1 VGSRQWAVGS
11 RHIIISEAVKQNQ
24 ECNCKILLKVGNSIA
39 PKHPGNT
46 VNPRE
51 VIMRSRHIYPINRLF
66 NLKAFGAFGLLV
78 CILGF
83 GVYVIG
89 SSIVESAHAQNGKI
103 KAKIVQRNAPKK
115 DAGAFK
121 VFDVDCEYGTL
132 SFKGRVER
140 TDIGDQYKYRVQ
152 IAVVFLPAEFTPD
165 GYTMTNRTKV
175 ADLKFCDLV
184 ATEFVEEGK
193 PYKLLARDYRPI
205 ALRLTES
212 GEVGTLPDLEF
223 LMPKSA
229 VDVASH
235 VGLGVSGSG
244 NIYWPIPVEL
254 K

>member
-1 VGSRQWAVGS
+1 MSSRN
-11 RHIIISEAVKQNQ
+11 I
-24 ECNCKILLKVGNSIA
+24 C
-39 PKHPGNT
+39 
-46 VNPRE
+46 
-51 VIMRSRHIYPINRLF
+51 PIHKLF

-78 CILGF
+78 CISGF
-83 GVYVIG
+83 GVYGIG
-89 SSIVESAHAQNGKI
+89 NIIVELAHAQNGKI
-103 KAKIVQRNAPKK
+103 NAKIVQRNAPKK
-115 DAGAFK
+115 DAEFK
-121 VFDVDCEYGTL
+121 VFDVDCDYGTL

-152 IAVVFLPAEFTPD
+152 IAVAFLPGEFTPD

-184 ATEFVEEGK
+184 ATSFVEEAK

-229 VDVASH
+229 VAAASH

>member
-1 VGSRQWAVGS
+1 LRN
-11 RHIIISEAVKQNQ
+11 RHILPA
-24 ECNCKILLKVGNSIA
+24 
-39 PKHPGNT
+39 
-46 VNPRE
+46 
-51 VIMRSRHIYPINRLF
+51 YRLF
-66 NLKAFGAFGLLV
+66 NLKAFAAFGLLV
-78 CILGF
+78 CVLGF
-83 GVYVIG
+83 GICGIG
-89 SSIVESAHAQNGKI
+89 LFAVESAHAQNGKI
-103 KAKIVQRNAPKK
+103 KAKIVPGNAAKK
-115 DAGAFK
+115 DAGVLK
-121 VFDVDCEYGTL
+121 VFDVDCDYGTL

-140 TDIGDQYKYRVQ
+140 TDIGDQYKFRIQ
-152 IAVVFLPAEFTPD
+152 IAVVFLPGEFTPD

-205 ALRLTES
+205 AIRLTES

-223 LMPKSA
+223 FLPKSA
-229 VDVASH
+229 VAAASH